1 LASAWIKFD
10 NFNLKNEIDQLMKNF
25 KKKEFFLYKNYFN
38 QLKQIKT
45 MQTTQVKT
53 EHQRVSQKILML
65 YFTDSVP
72 V

>member
-1 LASAWIKFD
+1 MASAWIKFD